1 MKTSAVI
8 EPVSKHTSQEQIG
21 TFVKLITTHHNKISN
36 RYIGVLA
43 QVWKFNHT
51 KSWVRSQ
58 YNQIYCIYPYGFSPN
73 SASEKIEWGRDH
85 LIIVYKC
92 KHVLY
97 KYFSPN

>member
-8 EPVSKHTSQEQIG
+8 EPVSKHTSQAQMG
-21 TFVKLITTHHNKISN
+21 TFIKLITTCHTKISN

-58 YNQIYCIYPYGFSPN
+58 YNQIYCIYPNVNENFLP
-73 SASEKIEWGRDH
+73 IQH
-85 LIIVYKC
+85 LKNRSGVGGIT
-92 KHVLY
+92 L
-97 KYFSPN
+97 